1 MMKRL
6 VQFITDL
13 SGSLLS
19 QPFSERAAQISGGRA
34 KVGSS
39 GGGSGEEQVMAKR
52 DVVEAIQKSQS
63 YLLDHQAPDGFW
75 VDELEADTSLT
86 SEYLMLRHF
95 LGKVDP
101 IREKRAVRYLI
112 DSQLPDG
119 GWNIYHDG
127 PSNISTS
134 IKAYFALKLSG
145 ISLHEPFMQRAR
157 ENILERGGVVNANVF
172 TKIGLALFGQYNW
185 QGIPFMPPEL
195 ILLPRWFYFNLY
207 EVSYWSR
214 AVIVPLLI
222 IYDKK
227 PLCVISKDAGISEL
241 YTEPMEQLSHRF
253 RKDQRWFT
261 WKNFFITVD
270 EVFKHYDRHHLGF
283 LRRRALRSAQDWL
296 LNHIR
301 GEGGLGAIYPAM
313 ANSVIALRCLGY
325 EEDHP
330 LVLKAFREIESLEV
344 KDEHSLH
351 LQPCHSPIWDTCLTI
366 NVLLESGLPRNHPA
380 LVNAARW
387 LISKQVSKEGD
398 WKVKVPHAEPGGWY
412 FQFENEFY
420 PDNDDT
426 AVVLLALAKVSV
438 REEQSKCREMIRGL
452 KWLLAMQCKDGGWG
466 AFDVKNNK
474 VIFNQIPFADHGAL
488 LDPSTCD
495 LAGRVLEALGVMGY
509 DTSFPP
515 AAAAIRFIRR
525 NQEPE
530 GCWYGRWGVN
540 YLYGTWSVLAGL
552 SSIGEDME
560 QTYVRRAVEWLKR
573 RQNPDGGWGESCSS
587 YTDSRL
593 AGIGKS
599 TASQTAWALMGL
611 LRAGRVQDPA
621 VHRGIDYLLRSQ
633 KADGTW
639 EEREFTGTGFPG
651 VFYLRY
657 HMYCKYFPLWALS
670 LYQALRSKGRTL
682 SHDVSLINRLNGYYK
697 I

>member
-1 MMKRL
+1 MKKL

-19 QPFSERAAQISGGRA
+19 QPFSERASETSGDRAHVGFSGGE
-34 KVGSS
+34 
-39 GGGSGEEQVMAKR
+39 SGEEQVMAKR
-52 DVVEAIQKSQS
+52 DVGEAIQKCQS
-63 YLLDHQAPDGFW
+63 YLLDHQAPEGFW

-119 GWNIYHDG
+119 GWNIYYDG

-172 TKIGLALFGQYNW
+172 TKIGLALFGQYHW

-253 RKDQRWFT
+253 RKDQRWIT

-270 EVFKHYDRHHLGF
+270 EFFKRYDRHHLGF
-283 LRRRALRSAQDWL
+283 LRRRALIRAQDWL

-301 GEGGLGAIYPAM
+301 GDGGLGAIYPAM

-330 LVLKAFREIESLEV
+330 LFLKAFREIE
-344 KDEHSLH
+344 
-351 LQPCHSPIWDTCLTI
+351 
-366 NVLLESGLPRNHPA
+366 A
-380 LVNAARW
+380 
-387 LISKQVSKEGD
+387 
-398 WKVKVPHAEPGGWY
+398 
-412 FQFENEFY
+412 
-420 PDNDDT
+420 
-426 AVVLLALAKVSV
+426 
-438 REEQSKCREMIRGL
+438 
-452 KWLLAMQCKDGGWG
+452 
-466 AFDVKNNK
+466 
-474 VIFNQIPFADHGAL
+474 
-488 LDPSTCD
+488 
-495 LAGRVLEALGVMGY
+495 
-509 DTSFPP
+509 
-515 AAAAIRFIRR
+515 
-525 NQEPE
+525 
-530 GCWYGRWGVN
+530 
-540 YLYGTWSVLAGL
+540 
-552 SSIGEDME
+552 
-560 QTYVRRAVEWLKR
+560 
-573 RQNPDGGWGESCSS
+573 
-587 YTDSRL
+587 
-593 AGIGKS
+593 
-599 TASQTAWALMGL
+599 
-611 LRAGRVQDPA
+611 
-621 VHRGIDYLLRSQ
+621 
-633 KADGTW
+633 
-639 EEREFTGTGFPG
+639 
-651 VFYLRY
+651 
-657 HMYCKYFPLWALS
+657 
-670 LYQALRSKGRTL
+670 
-682 SHDVSLINRLNGYYK
+682 
-697 I
+697 